1 LATQL
6 LWIESAADSLN
17 DASLKQRITSI
28 IYTLILIVGLAI
40 MISPLPEG
48 TIVLS
53 FVLSYFGYW
62 LTGNIYVTIATY
74 LVTFIITIVLIK
86 KLDLVAKFKG
96 QLEKIRGVR
105 KK

>member
-1 LATQL
+1 
-6 LWIESAADSLN
+6 
-17 DASLKQRITSI
+17 
-28 IYTLILIVGLAI
+28 

-62 LTGNIYVTIATY
+62 LTGNIYVTIAPY

>member
-1 LATQL
+1 M
-6 LWIESAADSLN
+6 N
-17 DASLKQRITSI
+17 DASLKQRITSV
-28 IYTLILIVGLAI
+28 IYTLILIAGLAI

-48 TIVLS
+48 TIMLS
-53 FVLSYFGYW
+53 FVLSYFGYR

-96 QLEKIRGVR
+96 QLKKIRGAR
-105 KK
+105 EK